1 MSINRCKFGLLALRA
16 ALAVSGL
23 AAQHAQ
29 ADCWVDPQ
37 VQAQAAEVAQQRFP
51 QVAYRMPEVRVC
63 EARDFAPGIGGRYL
77 GGQHVIELP
86 QWLLPRRELPTTLA
100 HELAHAQV
108 ALTGGDSSTAGG
120 HSADWMRLMLQAGYA
135 YEARRIAGIVPG
147 ADDAL
152 ADADDRMALGRQP
165 PLQPPT
171 AHQPPPVVI
180 YRLPRQLCQPL
191 SRVQMWRDARG
202 RVMAQ
207 VVVETVC
214 RLVYD

>member
-1 MSINRCKFGLLALRA
+1 MSINRSKCGLLAVRA
-16 ALAVSGL
+16 VLAMSGL
-23 AAQHAQ
+23 DAQHAP

-37 VQAQAAEVAQQRFP
+37 VQALAAEVAQQRFP
-51 QVAYRMPEVRVC
+51 QVAYRMPELRVC

-86 QWLLPRRELPTTLA
+86 QWLLPRPELPTTLA

-152 ADADDRMALGRQP
+152 ADVDGRTALGRQP
-165 PLQPPT
+165 QLQLPVV
-171 AHQPPPVVI
+171 QRQPPVVI
-180 YRLPRQLCQPL
+180 YQLPRQLCQPF
-191 SRVQMWRDARG
+191 SGVQLWRDARG